1 MITFPCILW
10 YGKFTAETLFFVLVK
25 RIHNVTLTIS
35 FFSTYMLQV
44 MCRIS
49 LNKYADLNIP
59 EFCLTKLPLKI
70 FPLPTL
76 KDEFVS
82 EQATG
87 FNNSLV
93 NHPNYEF
100 PTSVYNN
107 IQ

>member
-1 MITFPCILW
+1 MESSQL
-10 YGKFTAETLFFVLVK
+10 KLFFVLVK
-25 RIHNVTLTIS
+25 RIHNVTLSIS

-44 MCRIS
+44 LCRIS
-49 LNKYADLNIP
+49 LKM
-59 EFCLTKLPLKI
+59 